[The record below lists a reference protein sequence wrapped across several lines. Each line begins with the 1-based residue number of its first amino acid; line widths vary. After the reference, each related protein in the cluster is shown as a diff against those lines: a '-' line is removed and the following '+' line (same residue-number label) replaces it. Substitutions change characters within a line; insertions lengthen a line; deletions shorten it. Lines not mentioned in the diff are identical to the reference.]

1 MYIYIYRESERERD
15 TLGYHFLVFLLLNY
29 FLTNGA
35 NFFLNFF
42 FFGKNHKNFRGKVLH
57 LVNWD
62 PMEIRWFLELGKE

>member
-42 FFGKNHKNFRGKVLH
+42 FLVKITKIFGEKYF
-57 LVNWD
+57 
-62 PMEIRWFLELGKE
+62 I